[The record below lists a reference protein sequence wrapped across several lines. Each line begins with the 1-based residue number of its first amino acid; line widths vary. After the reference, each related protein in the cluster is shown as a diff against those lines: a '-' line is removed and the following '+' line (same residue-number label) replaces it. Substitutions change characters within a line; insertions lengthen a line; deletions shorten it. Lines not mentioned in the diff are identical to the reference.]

1 MKYSQSCIL
10 HHPQVWTK
18 PCSVPTYLKIND
30 LDSSSVS
37 VSWDEPEE
45 VGEGVEITD
54 YEVQVMQGEEST
66 IQKKIIIIIEYESY
80 TLFFL

>member
-1 MKYSQSCIL
+1 M
-10 HHPQVWTK
+10 
-18 PCSVPTYLKIND
+18 PTYLKIND